1 MFPALYITGPAAV
14 RALVNRL
21 NSQTETERRL
31 RATWLLALAPA
42 QKCDPLE
49 QMHVLL
55 VLEQRAVQRRDQFLG
70 VALAQRLWRNVL
82 VEQKLEPVEQLRS
95 GRLLFQSRRLAQGEE
110 RPHGFFHEP
119 RLDRR
124 IVRFDDPAHRL
135 RVGKAD
141 VVKEA
146 AAQESVGQLF
156 LVVGGDDDDG
166 PHARPYRLSG
176 LVDVKL
182 HLIEFEQKVVG
193 KFDVRL
199 VDLVDQQHWAKR
211 RNEGVPQL
219 AAADVVGDFGYAR
232 VAELRI
238 AQARDGVIFIEALL
252 GSRGRFDMP
261 GDERGLK
268 GGGDLR
274 GEQRLAGAG
283 LAFDQQRTLE
293 RDRGFNRGLQLV
305 ARHIGGGSFKTHH
318 SSGPF

>member
-95 GRLLFQSRRLAQGEE
+95 GRLLFQS
-110 RPHGFFHEP
+110 P

-146 AAQESVGQLF
+146 AAQESVGQVL

-166 PHARPYRLSG
+166 PH
-176 LVDVKL
+176 
-182 HLIEFEQKVVG
+182 
-193 KFDVRL
+193 
-199 VDLVDQQHWAKR
+199 
-211 RNEGVPQL
+211 
-219 AAADVVGDFGYAR
+219 
-232 VAELRI
+232 
-238 AQARDGVIFIEALL
+238 
-252 GSRGRFDMP
+252 
-261 GDERGLK
+261 
-268 GGGDLR
+268 
-274 GEQRLAGAG
+274 
-283 LAFDQQRTLE
+283 
-293 RDRGFNRGLQLV
+293 
-305 ARHIGGGSFKTHH
+305 
-318 SSGPF
+318 